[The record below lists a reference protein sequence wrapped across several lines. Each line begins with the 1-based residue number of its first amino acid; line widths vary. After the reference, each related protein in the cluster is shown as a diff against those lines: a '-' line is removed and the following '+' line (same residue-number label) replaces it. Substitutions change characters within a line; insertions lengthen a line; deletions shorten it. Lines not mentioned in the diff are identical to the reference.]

1 MPSSRP
7 QGRPALCSAHT
18 HTPGGCHRRSHCA
31 HNTHFPLDPEPMFPL
46 PPITAGT
53 KELEGAT
60 ISVSQGHP
68 PGGGITCHELAPGVG
83 PLNVLIA
90 FT

>member
-1 MPSSRP
+1 
-7 QGRPALCSAHT
+7 
-18 HTPGGCHRRSHCA
+18 
-31 HNTHFPLDPEPMFPL
+31 MFPL

-53 KELEGAT
+53 KALEGTA

-68 PGGGITCHELAPGVG
+68 PGGGITCHERAPGVG